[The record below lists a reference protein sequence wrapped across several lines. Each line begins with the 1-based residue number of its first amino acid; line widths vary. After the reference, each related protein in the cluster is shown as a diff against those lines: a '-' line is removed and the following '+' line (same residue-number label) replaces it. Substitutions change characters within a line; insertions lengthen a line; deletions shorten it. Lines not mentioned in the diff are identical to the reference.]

1 MCTGRHDA
9 SFQFRYQYRGF
20 WGTHIRPLLAVRAHV
35 PGEMTLPSEPSP
47 TLRAYVRFLPR
58 VDAFVS
64 GQFTCP
70 GEALLAHVTLVPLLL
85 VGQHVSVGM
94 TRRRLINHRACGK
107 YLRSL
112 RQVSP

>member
-1 MCTGRHDA
+1 
-9 SFQFRYQYRGF
+9 
-20 WGTHIRPLLAVRAHV
+20 
-35 PGEMTLPSEPSP
+35 MTLPSEPSP
-47 TLRAYVRFLPR
+47 TLRAHERPLPR
-58 VDAFVS
+58 VLALVS
-64 GQFTCP
+64 GEVACP